1 MVINLV
7 KIFALVLALF
17 PFVGTAQ
24 VITVPDPGSVEAYIN
39 DHKKQ
44 RSLLRARA
52 ILEEG
57 NTLLHKA
64 SMNTT
69 GEYKDINI
77 CLDNYQRAFDIID
90 LVYSSASTAFNFV
103 KTYNTIKEDVSKYK
117 DLLAEYN
124 EFVLQRGN
132 VSLADTALIK
142 INARAINEIAD
153 ECEDI
158 YNVIGKLALYG
169 SGKVNC
175 TTALLMSLLD
185 ELNASMDNI
194 QKLVHQAYFRTFE
207 FIKVRTRYWKA
218 SLYMRPSKTAIGE
231 GCFGRWIETSKSVR

>member
-69 GEYKDINI
+69 GEYKHINI
-77 CLDNYQRAFDIID
+77 
-90 LVYSSASTAFNFV
+90 
-103 KTYNTIKEDVSKYK
+103 
-117 DLLAEYN
+117 
-124 EFVLQRGN
+124 
-132 VSLADTALIK
+132 
-142 INARAINEIAD
+142 
-153 ECEDI
+153 
-158 YNVIGKLALYG
+158 
-169 SGKVNC
+169 
-175 TTALLMSLLD
+175 
-185 ELNASMDNI
+185 
-194 QKLVHQAYFRTFE
+194 
-207 FIKVRTRYWKA
+207 
-218 SLYMRPSKTAIGE
+218 
-231 GCFGRWIETSKSVR
+231 